1 MMTVPAGARHPPT
14 RRIGA
19 PAHPARVPSSS
30 CVPRSWLRPSPRL
43 PRSGGVGWDRARRSR
58 GAAGTVA
65 CRALGERAV
74 KQENGASA
82 LDTAWRK
89 ANVAAIDLAV
99 RALGKIYGPVD
110 DPDAP
115 ELPWARF
122 YVLETV
128 ARVPY
133 FSYLSVLHL
142 YETLGLWRKTGYL
155 RIHFAEADNETHH
168 LLIMEELGGGR
179 RWADRFLAQH
189 AAVAYFWVVT
199 LLYLTRPAMAYHLN
213 EQVEGHAFETYDKF
227 IGAHGERLSKMRA
240 PRTAVTYYEGQN
252 PYLFDE
258 FQTSGRPGSRRPS
271 ISNLRDAIAAVRQD
285 EAEHTK
291 TMRAMQ
297 FTTVR
302 SPHDNTPVYVDED
315 EGIPCSS
322 AVDCAIKSWS
332 E

>member
-1 MMTVPAGARHPPT
+1 MA
-14 RRIGA
+14 
-19 PAHPARVPSSS
+19 
-30 CVPRSWLRPSPRL
+30 
-43 PRSGGVGWDRARRSR
+43 GGVTPRAPRTSWGVSARRPGRVRGVPR
-58 GAAGTVA
+58 GAAVGEGAGGRPAPTPA
-65 CRALGERAV
+65 PASAPALAR
-74 KQENGASA
+74 NDSA
-82 LDTAWRK
+82 LDAAWKR
-89 ANVAAIDLAV
+89 ANVAVIDAAVAALARV
-99 RALGKIYGPVD
+99 YGPVD
-110 DPDAP
+110 DPAAE

-189 AAVAYFWVVT
+189 TAVAYFWVVT

-213 EQVEGHAFETYDKF
+213 EQVEGHAFQTYDKF
-227 IGAHGERLSKMRA
+227 LQAHGARLSRMPA
-240 PRTAVTYYEGQN
+240 PKTAVRYYEGEN

-258 FQTSGRPGSRRPS
+258 FQTATQPGSRRPT
-271 ISNLRDAIAAVRQD
+271 IANLRDAIAAVRQD

-297 FTTVR
+297 FATVR
-302 SPHDNTPVYVDED
+302 SPHATSNAFVGEGDEL
-315 EGIPCSS
+315 PCSS
-322 AVDCAIKSWS
+322 AVDCAIKNWS
-332 E
+332 GSESFDEAA